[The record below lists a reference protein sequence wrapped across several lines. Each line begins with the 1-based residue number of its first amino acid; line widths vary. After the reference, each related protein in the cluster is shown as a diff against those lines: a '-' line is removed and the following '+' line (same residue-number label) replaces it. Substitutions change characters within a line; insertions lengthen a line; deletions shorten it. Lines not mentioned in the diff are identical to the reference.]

1 MSIGCSNRQ
10 TIHGL
15 LCSSINGNK
24 PSKYLAMEGDS
35 LSHYT
40 VFLSCQLSRWLIK
53 QPNHNDH
60 TYSIDYDRDDY
71 EYITDGSID
80 CDMSMLWLSVTISH
94 QYKGYDHCIQHEYEG
109 YRQSSPQWY
118 QHQLK
123 QQIIKLVYL
132 VTWQHINISFV
143 LWRAG
148 YFTQFKGGWSIK
160 LHKTT
165 VYCFLPLKQIQLLH
179 GILNVLIILDQ

>member
-10 TIHGL
+10 TIQGL
-15 LCSSINGNK
+15 LCSSIKGNK

-53 QPNHNDH
+53 QPNHVDH
-60 TYSIDYDRDDY
+60 TYSIDYDRDND

-80 CDMSMLWLSVTISH
+80 CDMSMLWLSVTIPH
-94 QYKGYDHCIQHEYEG
+94 QYKSYDHCIQHEYEG

-123 QQIIKLVYL
+123 QQISLFGYMAAYQNLFCAMENWIL
-132 VTWQHINISFV
+132 HIN
-143 LWRAG
+143 
-148 YFTQFKGGWSIK
+148 
-160 LHKTT
+160 
-165 VYCFLPLKQIQLLH
+165 LKEVCQ
-179 GILNVLIILDQ
+179 